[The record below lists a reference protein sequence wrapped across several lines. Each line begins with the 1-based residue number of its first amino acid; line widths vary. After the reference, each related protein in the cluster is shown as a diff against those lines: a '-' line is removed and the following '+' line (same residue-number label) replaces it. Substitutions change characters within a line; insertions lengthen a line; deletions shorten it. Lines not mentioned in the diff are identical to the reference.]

1 MKRTDWKYLV
11 DSLLF
16 ISFFGLAL
24 IGILM
29 GFFIASLRVLKD
41 KYFLGLHRHQWGDIH
56 LYLALTFVTLGIIH
70 LILSWSWI
78 KGKAKNIFKSG
89 WKIMMTATVLAGL
102 LVVVLFWA
110 FSPKNSSVYEGY
122 GLGRGRNLQAGE
134 SRISTPAQEKE
145 MTAIQAQS
153 QFPVQAE
160 AQSQVKE
167 PAKVVDEDII
177 EEKTEEKRAAGGRIS
192 YDTSEIVITGRMS
205 LKDVERVSGIPA
217 QRIIEALSLQPGISL
232 NETLG
237 RLRKIYPF
245 TIQQV
250 REVVEKERGGDVPQ
264 RDTFHPDKNA
274 DTVSLKKLSR
284 GRGGTLGNVS
294 LS

>member
-29 GFFIASLRVLKD
+29 GFFIASGPKVAESD
-41 KYFLGLHRHQWGDIH
+41 KYFLGLYRHQWGDIH
-56 LYLALTFVTLGIIH
+56 IYLALTFVTLGIIH

-134 SRISTPAQEKE
+134 SRISTPAQ
-145 MTAIQAQS
+145 
-153 QFPVQAE
+153 
-160 AQSQVKE
+160 
-167 PAKVVDEDII
+167 
-177 EEKTEEKRAAGGRIS
+177 
-192 YDTSEIVITGRMS
+192 
-205 LKDVERVSGIPA
+205 
-217 QRIIEALSLQPGISL
+217 RIIEALSLPPGISL

-250 REVVEKERGGDVPQ
+250 REVVEKERGE
-264 RDTFHPDKNA
+264 
-274 DTVSLKKLSR
+274 
-284 GRGGTLGNVS
+284 GRSPKGHS
-294 LS
+294 FP